1 MISKL
6 IFPLFVFADEGRNK
20 KNGVLVHCLAGVSRS
35 VTITIAYLM
44 TTMNLTLND
53 AYDFVKEKKSN
64 VSPNLN
70 FMGQLLDY
78 ERQINSP
85 RIPSPTSDSIS
96 LGYERQMSSP
106 RTPGSTTSTLST
118 DSLSSEEGTD
128 NDSGSDL

>member
-1 MISKL
+1 
-6 IFPLFVFADEGRNK
+6 
-20 KNGVLVHCLAGVSRS
+20 
-35 VTITIAYLM
+35 M
-44 TTMNLTLND
+44 TTMNLNLNE

-85 RIPSPTSDSIS
+85 RSPTSNPLS
-96 LGYERQMSSP
+96 LGYERQLSTP
-106 RTPGSTTSTLST
+106 RTPSSTTSTLSNE
-118 DSLSSEEGTD
+118 SLSSEEGTD